1 MKLQNCHGNLAFVS
15 VLRWQQSEDIRA
27 LKDALENVNTQK
39 STSRRILSGMLLR
52 NSENS
57 ELKRKNLSS
66 NMFIAW
72 SSTLIINSMNTVKNL

>member
-1 MKLQNCHGNLAFVS
+1 MKLQKCHGNLAHVS

-27 LKDALENVNTQK
+27 LKDALENLTTQK
-39 STSRRILSGMLLR
+39 STSRRILSGMLLK

-57 ELKRKNLSS
+57 EHKLKNVSS
-66 NMFIAW
+66 NTFIAW